1 MASMDSVTGSLLTW
15 TEEAGGVR
23 GGEGGRDTELLPAPR
38 SGLTLV
44 DSKGARRDW
53 DRVRGPED
61 VTGRTGVGAGAG
73 AVAGAGEGEG
83 AGVLTLGG
91 AALALGLG
99 VIAGVDLNE
108 AENFLA
114 VMTPDPFLMCC
125 FMY

>member
-1 MASMDSVTGSLLTW
+1 MTRSDLNSPPANGCLSLSH
-15 TEEAGGVR
+15 GVF
-23 GGEGGRDTELLPAPR
+23 
-38 SGLTLV
+38 
-44 DSKGARRDW
+44 
-53 DRVRGPED
+53 
-61 VTGRTGVGAGAG
+61 
-73 AVAGAGEGEG
+73 EGEG

-91 AALALGLG
+91 ATLALGLG

>member
-1 MASMDSVTGSLLTW
+1 MDSVTGSLLTW

-61 VTGRTGVGAGAG
+61 VTGRTGVGAGER
-73 AVAGAGEGEG
+73 AGAGEGEG
-83 AGVLTLGG
+83 AGVVTLSG